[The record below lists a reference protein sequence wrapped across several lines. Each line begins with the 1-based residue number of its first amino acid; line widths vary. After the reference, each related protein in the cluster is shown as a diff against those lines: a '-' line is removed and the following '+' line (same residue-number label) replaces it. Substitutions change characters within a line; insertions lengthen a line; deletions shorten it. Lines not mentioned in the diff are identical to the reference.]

1 MNFWEML
8 NDMFKKNEDDQNI
21 IQYNIEELDN
31 YNYVITAHVE
41 DENTLVV
48 NIIETDKWEMI
59 LEVAE
64 LTEKEIPDVVKG
76 LSEKEI
82 RQLRLDMTEWDIE
95 L

>member
-1 MNFWEML
+1 
-8 NDMFKKNEDDQNI
+8 
-21 IQYNIEELDN
+21 
-31 YNYVITAHVE
+31 
-41 DENTLVV
+41 
-48 NIIETDKWEMI
+48 MI

>member
-1 MNFWEML
+1 
-8 NDMFKKNEDDQNI
+8 MFKNNEDDQNI

-41 DENTLVV
+41 SENTLVV

-59 LEVAE
+59 VEVAE